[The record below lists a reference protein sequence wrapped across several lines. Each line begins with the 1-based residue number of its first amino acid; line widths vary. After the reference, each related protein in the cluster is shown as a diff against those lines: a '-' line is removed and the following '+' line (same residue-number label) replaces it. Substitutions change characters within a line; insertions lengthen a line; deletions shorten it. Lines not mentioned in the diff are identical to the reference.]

1 MGMLDQEIM
10 FSDGQTVT
18 AIGDTPS
25 TNVYDTAAGTTA
37 ILNNG
42 QGDNGLT
49 GESLWLNVRSSSA
62 VTSGG
67 AATVQGVF
75 QNSADNATWVD
86 VLSGPAVPVAS
97 LGGPYDL
104 LRVQPPVAAFPGTLR
119 YWRTVIRVTGAV
131 LTGGTFDAYVS
142 NTIQRNIPRA
152 SGFNATGI

>member
-1 MGMLDQEIM
+1 MGMLDQEMM

-18 AIGDTPS
+18 TVGDTPS
-25 TNVYDTAAGTTA
+25 TNVYDTAGGTTA

-42 QGDNGLT
+42 QGDNALT
-49 GESLWLNVRSSSA
+49 GENLWLNIRASSA

-75 QNSADNATWVD
+75 QNSNDNVTWVD
-86 VLSGPAVPVAS
+86 VLAGQAVPVAN
-97 LGGPYDL
+97 LTGPTDL
-104 LRVQPPVAAFPGTLR
+104 LITHPPATQFPGTLR
-119 YWRTVIRVTGAV
+119 YWRTVIRVGGAA
-131 LTGGTFDAYVS
+131 LTAGTFDSYVS